1 MKKFFALFTVVLMI
15 VAMTVTASA
24 EATYLADQEIPYA
37 TTAPTLDGVM
47 SEGEWTAKFSLP
59 VSKMLVLAGE
69 ADTSNQIQ
77 FDTYMAW
84 DESYLYIAANVS
96 DTNGGLL
103 YYGADG
109 DNIIWFLDVNGI
121 GAANGNTPSHALN
134 VACFP
139 VVTTPGSSEP
149 TGFHTRLNGAEF
161 ESSQNILVQP
171 NSACSGSNNSWTIEI
186 RLTWDQIGSLL
197 GTAYAG
203 QTLPAIAPGVV
214 ITFTP
219 FFHDCNAQNAG
230 LTNYVGQLTG
240 AGDPASVTPANFGF
254 RGTLA
259 AAPAPETP
267 DAPAT
272 ADALS
277 FGILLG
283 AVALAGTTLVIGK
296 KKAN

>member
-15 VAMTVTASA
+15 VAMAVTASA

-47 SEGEWTAKFSLP
+47 SEGEWTAKFALP
-59 VSKMLVLAGE
+59 VSKMLVQAGNP
-69 ADTSNQIQ
+69 DPNNQIQ

-109 DNIIWFLDVNGI
+109 DNLIWFFDVNGI
-121 GAANGNTPSHALN
+121 GAANGNKASHALN

-139 VVTTPGSSEP
+139 VVPAAGQNQP

-161 ESSQNILVQP
+161 ESSPNVLVQP
-171 NSACSGSNNSWTIEI
+171 NSACSGSGNSWTIEI
-186 RLTWDQIGSLL
+186 RLTWEQIGTLL
-197 GTAYAG
+197 ATSYAG
-203 QTLPAIAPGVV
+203 QTIPAAAPGMV

-230 LTNYVGQLTG
+230 LVNYIGQLTG
-240 AGDPASVTPANFGF
+240 ANDPASITPANFGF

-259 AAPAPETP
+259 AAPAEETP

-277 FGILLG
+277 FGILMG
-283 AVALAGTTLVIGK
+283 AVALAGAALVIGK